1 MKFKSIDIE
10 GFLSIGTAKINLA
23 DRGLVLIEGKNLD
36 DSSARSNGAGKSS
49 IVDGLCWC
57 LYGKTAR
64 GLSGEEVINHKYKN
78 CKVTLLIEEDDLCYT
93 VIRSRKGKTADL
105 TLSCK
110 GGKWDGE
117 KILTKGTIAETQA
130 AVEKI
135 MGCSYTVFVAAVYA
149 GQEAMPDLPSMT
161 DKQLKELLE
170 SVIGVE
176 KLSAAYRL
184 AQTEAVEAKHS
195 ADKTAMRLS
204 MLKEQLE
211 DKRKELD
218 YVEHLAEEQK
228 KAIAEQI
235 RTASAEVNHRE
246 INLEAAIKKAA
257 EVSSQKE
264 EIRNKINV
272 LDESI
277 SNITLFQNKAKM
289 AEITAHDAKIAVA
302 KAESDF
308 NTRKEIAKSLA
319 QAAMQVDSRIG
330 TKCSECGKEYT
341 AEDIKPAK
349 EAAVI
354 KAKEAVFKAQEAKRE
369 VARLTEIANDLEHKA
384 EVANQAIPNSDC
396 LVQKNALLREYQK
409 LDQYQAEVNNAK
421 SALGNSKKNL
431 ESLKAMSEAQ
441 IDTMTPIK
449 NAIKEL
455 EESITKVQADYYNCE
470 KAVAVLDACK
480 DIFGPI
486 GVRQHVLDTVT
497 PILNDRTARYLDVLS
512 DGKLQAIWT
521 TLTRTKKGEVKEK
534 FNIMVSNRVGGGSFE
549 SLSGGEKR
557 KVRVACCLALQE
569 LVASRATKPIEL
581 FIADEVDHAL
591 DDAGVERLI
600 GVLNEKAECCKSL
613 FVISHNPLRNWIEN
627 TITVIKHDG
636 ISTIE

>member
-1 MKFKSIDIE
+1 MRFKHIEIE
-10 GFLSIGTAKINLA
+10 GFLSIGSAKIDLA
-23 DRGLVLIEGKNLD
+23 NRGLVLIEGKNLD

-64 GLSGEEVINHKYKN
+64 GLSGEEVINHKSKS
-78 CKVTLLIEEDDLCYT
+78 CKVTVWVEEGDTCYQVT
-93 VIRSRKGKTADL
+93 RSRKGKTADL
-105 TLSCK
+105 TLTQNNK
-110 GGKWDGE
+110 DGE
-117 KILTKGTIAETQA
+117 KILTKGTIAETQVA
-130 AVEKI
+130 IEKV
-135 MGCSYTVFVAAVYA
+135 MGCSYAVFVAAVYA
-149 GQEAMPDLPSMT
+149 GQEAMPDLPAMT

-176 KLSAAYRL
+176 KLSTAYRL
-184 AQTEAVEAKHS
+184 AQAEAVEVKHT
-195 ADKTAMRLS
+195 ADKTAVRLDV
-204 MLKEQLE
+204 LTTQLE
-211 DKRKELD
+211 DKKQELA
-218 YVEHLAEEQK
+218 YAERLAEEQK
-228 KAIAEQI
+228 VLVVEQI
-235 RTASAEVNHRE
+235 KNATADVNHKE
-246 INLEAAIKKAA
+246 LMFEEAVKRAT
-257 EVSSQKE
+257 EVLPKKE
-264 EIRNKINV
+264 EISNKIKS

-277 SNITLFQNKAKM
+277 SNIKVFQTEAAM
-289 AEITAHDAKIAVA
+289 AQTMARDARIAVTR
-302 KAESDF
+302 AESNFD
-308 NTRKEIAKSLA
+308 TLKSIAKSLA
-319 QAAMQVDSRIG
+319 NDASQVASRVG
-330 TKCSECGKEYT
+330 TKCKECGKEYT

-349 EAAVI
+349 EAAVV
-354 KAKEAVFKAQEAKRE
+354 KAKQAVLEAQTAKKE
-369 VARLTEIANDLEHKA
+369 VERLTTIANDLERKA
-384 EVANQAIPNSDC
+384 EEANKAIPSSDC
-396 LVQKNALLREYQK
+396 LVVKNTLLREYQK
-409 LDQYQAEVNNAK
+409 LDQYQIEVNNAK
-421 SALGNSKKNL
+421 AALANSKKNL
-431 ESLKAMSEAQ
+431 ESLKKMAETR
-441 IDTMTPIK
+441 IDTTIPVK
-449 NAIKEL
+449 KAIKDL

-480 DIFGPI
+480 DIFGPT

-512 DGKLQAIWT
+512 DGKLQAVWT

>member
-1 MKFKSIDIE
+1 MRFKHIEIE
-10 GFLSIGTAKINLA
+10 GFLSIGSAKLDLA
-23 DRGLVLIEGKNLD
+23 NRGLVLIEGKNLD

-64 GLSGEEVINHKYKN
+64 GLSGEEVINHKSKSCQVTVWVEEGDSCY
-78 CKVTLLIEEDDLCYT
+78 KVT
-93 VIRSRKGKTADL
+93 RSRKGKTAELSL
-105 TLSCK
+105 TLNDK
-110 GGKWDGE
+110 DGE
-117 KILTKGTIAETQA
+117 KVLTKGTIAETQIA
-130 AVEKI
+130 IEKV
-135 MGCSYTVFVAAVYA
+135 MGCPYAVFVAAVYA
-149 GQEAMPDLPSMT
+149 GQEAMPDLPAMT

-176 KLSAAYRL
+176 KLSTAYRL
-184 AQTEAVEAKHS
+184 AQAEAVEAKH
-195 ADKTAMRLS
+195 ALDKTAVRLD
-204 MLKEQLE
+204 MLKTQLD
-211 DKRKELD
+211 DKKRELD
-218 YVEHLAEEQK
+218 YIEHLEEEQK
-228 KAIAEQI
+228 NTIAEQVKNA
-235 RTASAEVNHRE
+235 TDEVNHRE
-246 INLEAAIKKAA
+246 LMLEEVTKRAA
-257 EVSSQKE
+257 EVLPEKE
-264 EIRNKINV
+264 EIKNKINV
-272 LDESI
+272 LDETI
-277 SNITLFQNKAKM
+277 SNIQVFQSKANM
-289 AEITAHDAKIAVA
+289 AQATARDARIAVTR
-302 KAESDF
+302 AESNFDTLK
-308 NTRKEIAKSLA
+308 NIAKSLA
-319 QAAMQVDSRIG
+319 NDASQVASRIG
-330 TKCSECGKEYT
+330 TKCKECGKEYT

-349 EAAVI
+349 EAAVV
-354 KAKEAVFKAQEAKRE
+354 KAKQAVLEAQNAKKE
-369 VARLTEIANDLEHKA
+369 VERLAAIADDLERKA
-384 EVANQAIPNSDC
+384 EEANKAVPNSDC
-396 LVQKNALLREYQK
+396 LVMKNTLLGEYQR
-409 LDQYQAEVNNAK
+409 LERYQTAVDNTKAELA
-421 SALGNSKKNL
+421 NSKKNL
-431 ESLKAMSEAQ
+431 ESLKRMAETR
-441 IDTMTPIK
+441 IDTTIPVK
-449 NAIKEL
+449 NAIKDL

-470 KAVAVLDACK
+470 NKVAVLDACK
-480 DIFGPI
+480 DIFGPT

-512 DGKLQAIWT
+512 DGKLQAVWT